1 MCHVS
6 DFHKWY
12 CVLQGVWNHWK
23 GVCVCVCV
31 CWYCVTRF
39 SLWYQCID
47 NTNVNI
53 NIRTLPVQHFDN
65 FPIVHHYHHSHCNF
79 EICLAKVAV
88 ISTFK
93 SFNYNCRKLPHL
105 CSFFLRIIFTWY
117 INQLRVKA
125 LKFYRDRPCCTSP
138 LSYHFVFIVIIL
150 YYTFTVLE

>member
-1 MCHVS
+1 MVFTEFSKHVENNVPRFRFPQVILCPPGS
-6 DFHKWY
+6 LKP
-12 CVLQGVWNHWK
+12 LK
-23 GVCVCVCV
+23 RSVCVCVCV

-105 CSFFLRIIFTWY
+105 CSFFYVLFS
-117 INQLRVKA
+117 
-125 LKFYRDRPCCTSP
+125 RD
-138 LSYHFVFIVIIL
+138 I
-150 YYTFTVLE
+150 

>member
-1 MCHVS
+1 M
-6 DFHKWY
+6 
-12 CVLQGVWNHWK
+12 
-23 GVCVCVCV
+23 CVCV

-53 NIRTLPVQHFDN
+53 KTLPVQHFDN
-65 FPIVHHYHHSHCNF
+65 FPIVHHHSRCNF

-93 SFNYNCRKLPHL
+93 SFNLIMTIYNCRKLPHL
-105 CSFFLRIIFTWY
+105 CSLFYVLFSCD
-117 INQLRVKA
+117 INQLKVKA